1 MTSMLALLEFYQQQ
15 PAKCILM
22 FDSTPSQC
30 RSEIQAIIG

>member
-15 PAKCILM
+15 PAKYILM
-22 FDSTPSQC
+22 FDSTASKC